1 MLPVLLLV
9 ACGTSSSVNM
19 VTGEISSRPVV
30 ELSNGTVISDP
41 MAPNWSIKEK
51 ALKPDTFHLAL
62 RASSFRIG
70 GDGEAIQIVKRRAL
84 QLQREN
90 GYTDYRI
97 LDYTEGVESSA
108 PLTHR
113 FSEGTIQLVNTM
125 LPRN

>member
-19 VTGEISSRPVV
+19 VTGEISSRPAI
-30 ELSNGTVISDP
+30 ELSNSTVIFDP
-41 MAPNWSIKEK
+41 LAPNWSIKEQ

-62 RASSFRIG
+62 RASSYRIG

-90 GYTDYRI
+90 GYAGFRI
-97 LDYTEGVESSA
+97 LDYTEGIESSK

-113 FSEGTIQLVNTM
+113 FSEGTIQLVNTPT
-125 LPRN
+125 PRN